1 MSIPSFGPSQR
12 LEISR
17 KYLNYNETCTKLN
30 DHQVYGSINPKDNVA
45 EEGQVVLLWSEEND
59 CHGGTQRTTEVIPDA
74 AGYPIDINTTM
85 PDHMKEAYLEQEISK
100 YNVGV
105 NQVERGVGQSHIS
118 SGFGWDISLTPGH
131 PVVIKHTGCE
141 PIYRFDMIGVR
152 FPKKQDVES
161 QQSIW
166 GYSNNGNCISKFATY
181 PIRENYDMI
190 KHFKFIRSI
199 QQVKDNMER
208 GITNNNNSSL
218 QYLQIPAMMKLVY
231 ELYKYTKKEDLV
243 DEFEE
248 AITDI
253 NNMTF
258 STSSYEKLLT
268 DNGLSIINGISKA
281 ACEYVETLNPPF
293 MLAQC
298 IDFRCT
304 QSQSK
309 SQAVCGDSMKC
320 VLL

>member
-30 DHQVYGSINPKDNVA
+30 DHQLYGSINPKNNVA
-45 EEGQVVLLWSEEND
+45 EEGQVVLLWSEVTD
-59 CHGGTQRTTEVIPDA
+59 CHGGTQRRTEVIPDA
-74 AGYPIDINTTM
+74 AGYPIDNNI
-85 PDHMKEAYLEQEISK
+85 PESLKESYLEQEILK
-100 YNVGV
+100 YNIGV
-105 NQVERGVGQSHIS
+105 NQLERSVGKSHSS
-118 SGFGWDISLTPGH
+118 SGFGWDISFTPGH

-141 PIYRFDMIGVR
+141 PIYRFDMIGIR
-152 FPKKQDVES
+152 FPNKEDVES

-166 GYSNNGNCISKFATY
+166 GGSNNAGNCISKFATY
-181 PIRENYDMI
+181 PIRENYNMV
-190 KHFKFIRSI
+190 KHFRFIRSI
-199 QQVKDNMER
+199 QNLKQNMER
-208 GITNNNNSSL
+208 GKINSNSSL
-218 QYLQIPAMMKLVY
+218 QYLQIPAIMKLIY
-231 ELYKYTKKEDLV
+231 ELYKYIKNEDLV
-243 DEFEE
+243 DHFEE

-258 STSSYEKLLT
+258 STSSYDKLLSES
-268 DNGLSIINGISKA
+268 GLNVLNGISKA

-293 MLAQC
+293 ILAQC

-309 SQAVCGDSMKC
+309 SQAECGDSMKC